1 MKAELLREFNFE
13 AAHLN
18 RSAPAGAVNARLHG
32 HSYRVVTRIVG
43 AVDERLGWVTDFAEI
58 KRNCKPIID
67 CLDHRLLNDI
77 KGMTDT
83 SRGDVE
89 RWLRQ
94 RLRQEQPGFNGCEV
108 SIFGDVGW
116 APVVRSAGRMERIA
130 FGFAAAHFLPMLP
143 PDHKCRRMH
152 GHSFQIEVA
161 GPDSAGL
168 IGIIERLY
176 PQLDHRVLNEVD
188 GLENPT
194 SEILAR
200 WLWESIT
207 ESGGAIGEIEVKET
221 CTTCCRYQG
230 EE

>member
-1 MKAELLREFNFE
+1 MKVELIREFTFE

-18 RSAPAGAVNARLHG
+18 RSAPADAINARLHG
-32 HSYRVVTRIVG
+32 HSYRVITRVAG
-43 AVDERLGWVTDFAEI
+43 AVDERLGWVTDFGEI

-67 CLDHRLLNDI
+67 QLDHRLLNDI
-77 KGMTDT
+77 DGMTDA

-94 RLRQEQPGFNGCEV
+94 RLTQEQPGFSGCEV
-108 SIFGDVGW
+108 SILGDVAY
-116 APVVRSAGRMERIA
+116 APNVRSPGTTERVA
-130 FGFAAAHFLPMLP
+130 FGFAAAHFLPMLSKE
-143 PDHKCRRMH
+143 HKCRRMH

-168 IGIIERLY
+168 IGTIERLY

-207 ESGGAIGEIEVKET
+207 ELGGAIGEIEVKET

-230 EE
+230 ED